1 MFSDN
6 YAWLIRDTASGAAGI
21 VDPADAK
28 AVIAAVD
35 AAGGR
40 LDMIFLTHHHPDHV
54 AGTDEVRVRYGA
66 TVIGASADA
75 HRLPRLDIGV
85 VEGDSVRFG
94 EAVAQVIDTP
104 GHTLG
109 HIAFF
114 FPQDDLLFCG
124 DTLFSLGCGRF
135 LEGSAE
141 DMFGSLG
148 KLARLPADTLVYCGH
163 EYTASNARF
172 ALTVEPD
179 NAALRVRAEEV
190 AGLRAAGKPTVPSR
204 LSDELAANPFMR
216 AGSVAR
222 LGEMRAAKDRF

>member
-6 YAWLIRDTASGAAGI
+6 YAWLIRDTGAGATGI
-21 VDPADAK
+21 VDPADAA
-28 AVIAAVD
+28 AVIAAID

-40 LDMIFLTHHHPDHV
+40 LDMIFLTHHHADHV
-54 AGTDEVRVRYGA
+54 AGTDEVRARYGA
-66 TVIGASADA
+66 IVVGASADA
-75 HRLPRLDIGV
+75 YRLPRLDVGV
-85 VEGDSVRFG
+85 AEGDSVRFG
-94 EAVAQVIDTP
+94 EATAQVIEAP

-114 FPQDDLLFCG
+114 FPQGDLLFCG

-135 LEGSAE
+135 LEGTAE

-148 KLARLPADTLVYCGH
+148 KFARLPADTLVYCGH

-179 NAALRVRAEEV
+179 NAALRARADEV
-190 AGLRAAGKPTVPSR
+190 ARLRAAGEPAVPSR

-216 AGSVAR
+216 AHTAAR
-222 LGEMRAAKDRF
+222 LGEIRKAKDQF